1 MKCATDLRNEL
12 IYAGHWKSLMLI
24 KILITIVIDF
34 QLVIKNALFILKIS
48 PLGIHIWQNTIK
60 SG

>member
-1 MKCATDLRNEL
+1 
-12 IYAGHWKSLMLI
+12 MLI